1 GDSSHLQATH
11 QMIGGQYNR
20 ERTQTA
26 SPVWPSHGSIVS
38 SVYGPNNDVGVPTY
52 VQQGRIDGDG
62 AAWLGSAFKPF
73 DPSRRENLVPQTEI
87 SRFRNRFA
95 TLERL
100 DRNLSGQELPEG
112 WTEMKR
118 QAFSAIVGEARLA
131 FEIEQEPQEVQDMYG
146 TDAIGKQLLM
156 ARRLV
161 EYGSKYVT
169 VHYGGWDMHQNIAD
183 SLPNRV
189 GPIDRAL
196 SALIK
201 DVWDLGLNDQV
212 MIIVTSE
219 FGRTSLN
226 PNVGR
231 DHWPRL
237 TSLLMSGGQYEM
249 NRAIGTN
256 D

>member
-1 GDSSHLQATH
+1 
-11 QMIGGQYNR
+11 
-20 ERTQTA
+20 
-26 SPVWPSHGSIVS
+26 
-38 SVYGPNNDVGVPTY
+38 
-52 VQQGRIDGDG
+52 
-62 AAWLGSAFKPF
+62 
-73 DPSRRENLVPQTEI
+73 
-87 SRFRNRFA
+87 
-95 TLERL
+95 
-100 DRNLSGQELPEG
+100 
-112 WTEMKR
+112 
-118 QAFSAIVGEARLA
+118 
-131 FEIEQEPQEVQDMYG
+131 MYG

-256 D
+256 DKAYEPTSDVCTPVDLACTIFDHFGISKSLQRTDPFGRPRFLLEHDANHNLRVIL